1 MRNGIFLFVV
11 FFSLIGVNT
20 CETELLSTCNMA
32 GKMMKAVIAE
42 AGKLVLVER
51 PVPAVKVGE
60 VLVKVHFTAIN
71 RADTLQRKGLYPVP
85 AGQTDIFGLEM
96 SGVVEGKDGETWK
109 AGTEVMSLLNG
120 GGYAEYVAVNEN
132 LLMPVPKGLD
142 LRTAAGIPET
152 WLTAFQLLH
161 TVTGVKSGDTVVVHA
176 GGSGVG
182 TAATQLAVNAGC
194 RVFVTAGTQR
204 KIAKGV
210 ELGAAGGA
218 NYKEEDWAEKVLEMA
233 GNDGVQ
239 SVLDCVGS
247 SYWKQNAKV
256 LSVDGRWTL
265 YGLMGGANIDG
276 PLLAM
281 MLRKRL
287 RLEATTLRSRSDEYK
302 AELTAAFADHS
313 LGLIES
319 GEYSVIVDEKSFSLN
334 DVQLAHDYMES
345 NANIGKIL
353 VQVAGLDGSL

>member
-176 GGSGVG
+176 GGSGATIAGQMG
-182 TAATQLAVNAGC
+182 TL
-194 RVFVTAGTQR
+194 
-204 KIAKGV
+204 
-210 ELGAAGGA
+210 
-218 NYKEEDWAEKVLEMA
+218 
-233 GNDGVQ
+233 
-239 SVLDCVGS
+239 
-247 SYWKQNAKV
+247 
-256 LSVDGRWTL
+256 
-265 YGLMGGANIDG
+265 
-276 PLLAM
+276 
-281 MLRKRL
+281 RL
-287 RLEATTLRSRSDEYK
+287 RTARLGGRLREDGLRAVRGVAAQRVPAHPSDEVSRLYD
-302 AELTAAFADHS
+302 T
-313 LGLIES
+313 S
-319 GEYSVIVDEKSFSLN
+319 GEFQVDDSVVE
-334 DVQLAHDYMES
+334 
-345 NANIGKIL
+345 G
-353 VQVAGLDGSL
+353 G